1 MIPLGEFKELLRD
14 GAIEITTEQDQQ
26 TIFKTILYVDGDCD
40 FYVHRSKWSPQL
52 AQTHQD
58 RVQHKQQSLSR
69 HASNVQ
75 MAMRHGAG
83 IVSIA
88 SFATIATQLD
98 QLLHMGLLMTATWAG
113 YAALTKAVQHWCKSK
128 FGEFTQ
134 SNA

>member
-1 MIPLGEFKELLRD
+1 MIPLGEFKALLRD

-40 FYVHRSKWSPQL
+40 FYVHRTQWNAQL
-52 AQTHQD
+52 AQVHQN
-58 RVQHKQQSLSR
+58 RVQRKQQLLSR

-75 MAMRHGAG
+75 KAMRHGAG
-83 IVSIA
+83 IISIG

-113 YAALTKAVQHWCKSK
+113 YAVLTKTVQHWCKSK

-134 SNA
+134 SNT